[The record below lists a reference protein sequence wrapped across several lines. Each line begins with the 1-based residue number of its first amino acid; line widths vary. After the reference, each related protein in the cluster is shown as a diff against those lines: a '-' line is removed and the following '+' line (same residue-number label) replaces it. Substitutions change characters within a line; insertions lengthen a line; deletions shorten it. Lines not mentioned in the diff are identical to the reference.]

1 MILLLRGTPNA
12 RFRVHRAQGGRW
24 AKLDRV
30 RRGRSP
36 QSAAGGPRAPDGM
49 VGHLGPALL
58 ARVST

>member
-1 MILLLRGTPNA
+1 MILLLRGTPNGL
-12 RFRVHRAQGGRW
+12 FRVHQFQAGRW
-24 AKLDRV
+24 AEQGRV

-36 QSAAGGPRAPDGM
+36 GSAAVGPQDPDVM

>member
-1 MILLLRGTPNA
+1 MILLLRGTPNDL
-12 RFRVHRAQGGRW
+12 FRVHRAQSGRW
-24 AKLDRV
+24 AELDRV

-36 QSAAGGPRAPDGM
+36 RSAAGGPQDPEVM